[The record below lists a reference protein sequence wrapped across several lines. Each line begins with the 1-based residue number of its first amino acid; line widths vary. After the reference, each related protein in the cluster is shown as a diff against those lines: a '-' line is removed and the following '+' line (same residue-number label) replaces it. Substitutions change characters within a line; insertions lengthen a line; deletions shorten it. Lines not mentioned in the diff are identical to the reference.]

1 MITGNQ
7 QCTGGITVSENRF
20 SPNPDSSDSSRP
32 GITPSSDPMIPD
44 TANII
49 PSSTTAADK
58 KPVVESSIGNANKSE
73 AVGDKSGKRGNARK
87 RKAGKKRKRAFVV
100 IPIIILVL
108 AVAGWQVKTRFF
120 STQAVAVQTQRLSQV
135 TRGNLVVAVTGSGPL
150 QPVNK
155 RTVSAEVNSTI
166 LEILHKDGDSV
177 KTGDILITL
186 DSSDAE
192 SALENAESSLQE
204 VMVTAESTSS
214 DLASLNVRAPFDGMV
229 SEISV
234 KPDDSVSK
242 NGPLLTLTDTKHM
255 ILTVPFG
262 ISDKTAL
269 KAGQTATLTIPS
281 LSGTVSGTVAL
292 VGHNGY
298 TSSDGGVA
306 VDVEISVRNPGA
318 LAAGMSAEA
327 SIQTASGSL
336 TALSEGLLEYENVK
350 VIRSDAGG
358 DVISVSVHK
367 NQAVAGNALLVVME
381 NTALD
386 TTAQS
391 EKTKIDNLTTAVE
404 DAQANLDSCTVRAP
418 MDGIVTGLDGTVGD
432 SVKAGAA
439 LCSILDTTAM
449 TMKVSID
456 ELDIGTIIPGQSV
469 TSTVDAV
476 PATAAKALT
485 GTVTSIAVEGSS
497 SNGVTT
503 YPVTLTLD
511 PDARLKS
518 GMNADASILVTNKE
532 NVLLVPIEAVTTIND
547 RTFVYVS
554 GTPSISPSATGGAF
568 GFPGGGGPGGAD
580 PTGGADRTAGI
591 SDASGTAALPAAS
604 PGTGG
609 TAASGT
615 ARQRNRTGTTG
626 TTGTAGSAGSTTGRT
641 AGSSGINGA
650 ADAMPGSSQGG
661 FTRPGAAAD
670 TGYYA
675 GATLVM
681 VEVGEHNETYMEI
694 VSGLSENDQV
704 VLPALTTTTGTTGT
718 TTTQSSGFAI
728 PGMGGGMGGAAPAG
742 SDRFPRD

>member
-1 MITGNQ
+1 M
-7 QCTGGITVSENRF
+7 SENRF
-20 SPNPDSSDSSRP
+20 NPNPDSSDSSKQDSVPSNDPLIP
-32 GITPSSDPMIPD
+32 GAART
-44 TANII
+44 I
-49 PSSTTAADK
+49 PSSTAVPENSPIIENT
-58 KPVVESSIGNANKSE
+58 IGNANRIE
-73 AVGDKSGKRGNARK
+73 AAGDKSGKRGNARK
-87 RKAGKKRKRAFVV
+87 RKGGKKRKRAFVI
-100 IPIIILVL
+100 IPILLLVL
-108 AVAGWQVKTRFF
+108 AVAGWQVQTRLL
-120 STQAVAVQTQRLSQV
+120 SKPAAAVQTQRLSQV
-135 TRGNLVVAVTGSGPL
+135 TRGNLTVAVTGSGPL

-177 KTGDILITL
+177 KTGDILMTL

-192 SALENAESSLQE
+192 SALKNAESSLQE
-204 VMVTAESTSS
+204 VMVTAEATSS
-214 DLASLNVRAPFDGMV
+214 DLASLSVRAPFDGMV

-262 ISDKTAL
+262 ISDKAAL
-269 KAGQTATLTIPS
+269 KVGQIATLTIPS

-292 VGHNGY
+292 VGQNGY

-318 LAAGMSAEA
+318 LAAGMSAEV

-336 TALSEGLLEYENVK
+336 TALAEGLLEYENVK

-367 NQAVAGNALLVVME
+367 NQAVAKNALLVVME

-391 EKTKIDNLTTAVE
+391 EQTKIDNLTTAVE
-404 DAQANLDSCTVRAP
+404 DAQANLESCTVRAP

-449 TMKVSID
+449 TMKISID
-456 ELDIGTIIPGQSV
+456 ELDIGIITPGQSV

-476 PATAAKALT
+476 PATAKKALT

-532 NVLLVPIEAVTTIND
+532 NVLLVPIEAVITINS

-554 GTPSISPSATGGAF
+554 GTPSIAPSTSRGAF
-568 GFPGGGGPGGAD
+568 GFPGDG
-580 PTGGADRTAGI
+580 TGGADRTGEADQTAGI
-591 SDASGTAALPAAS
+591 SDASGAAASPAAS
-604 PGTGG
+604 PGAGG
-609 TAASGT
+609 TAASDT
-615 ARQRNRTGTTG
+615 VRQRNRSNRTGTTG

-641 AGSSGINGA
+641 AGSSGITGA
-650 ADAMPGSSQGG
+650 DGSASGSPQGG
-661 FTRPGAAAD
+661 FTRPGAAAA

-694 VSGLSENDQV
+694 VSGLSETDQI
-704 VLPALTTTTGTTGT
+704 VLPALTTSTGT
-718 TTTQSSGFAI
+718 TTAATQQSGFSI
-728 PGMGGGMGGAAPAG
+728 PGMGGGMGGSAPAG
-742 SDRFPRD
+742 DDRFPRD

>member
-1 MITGNQ
+1 
-7 QCTGGITVSENRF
+7 
-20 SPNPDSSDSSRP
+20 
-32 GITPSSDPMIPD
+32 
-44 TANII
+44 
-49 PSSTTAADK
+49 
-58 KPVVESSIGNANKSE
+58 
-73 AVGDKSGKRGNARK
+73 
-87 RKAGKKRKRAFVV
+87 
-100 IPIIILVL
+100 
-108 AVAGWQVKTRFF
+108 
-120 STQAVAVQTQRLSQV
+120 
-135 TRGNLVVAVTGSGPL
+135 
-150 QPVNK
+150 
-155 RTVSAEVNSTI
+155 
-166 LEILHKDGDSV
+166 
-177 KTGDILITL
+177 
-186 DSSDAE
+186 
-192 SALENAESSLQE
+192 
-204 VMVTAESTSS
+204 
-214 DLASLNVRAPFDGMV
+214 MV

-262 ISDKTAL
+262 ISDKAAL
-269 KAGQTATLTIPS
+269 KVGQIATLTIPS

-292 VGHNGY
+292 VGQNGY

-318 LAAGMSAEA
+318 LAAGMSAEV

-336 TALSEGLLEYENVK
+336 TALAEGLLEYENVK

-367 NQAVAGNALLVVME
+367 NQAVAKNALLVVME

-391 EKTKIDNLTTAVE
+391 EQTKIDNLTTAVE
-404 DAQANLDSCTVRAP
+404 DAQANLESCTVRAP

-449 TMKVSID
+449 TMKISID

-532 NVLLVPIEAVTTIND
+532 NVLLVPIEAVTTINS
-547 RTFVYVS
+547 RSFVYVS
-554 GTPSISPSATGGAF
+554 GTPSVSPSITGGAF
-568 GFPGGGGPGGAD
+568 GFPDGGRPGGPDATSGSAIGPGSAGVSGGGI
-580 PTGGADRTAGI
+580 T
-591 SDASGTAALPAAS
+591 ASGT
-604 PGTGG
+604 T
-609 TAASGT
+609 
-615 ARQRNRTGTTG
+615 RQRNRTNQTGAAGTTG
-626 TTGTAGSAGSTTGRT
+626 AAMTANGSD
-641 AGSSGINGA
+641 A
-650 ADAMPGSSQGG
+650 ASGSSQGG
-661 FTRPGAAAD
+661 FTRPGAAAA

-694 VSGLSENDQV
+694 VSGLSETDQV

-718 TTTQSSGFAI
+718 TTTQQSGFSI

-742 SDRFPRD
+742 NDRFPRD